1 MKVVIGDTFTHKYKE
16 SVCVIKYVNSNKVLV
31 EYDDK
36 YVSRLSKK
44 GVRETIGR
52 YSNKDKAIAE
62 YDNAKEIYIKHIAEE
77 YKSKLRKDVYN
88 KLINW
93 KRQK

>member
-1 MKVVIGDTFTHKYKE
+1 MMTNI
-16 SVCVIKYVNSNKVLV
+16 N
-31 EYDDK
+31 
-36 YVSRLSKK
+36 
-44 GVRETIGR
+44 VRDTIGR

-93 KRQK
+93 KRLK